1 MATTTIHIPESLLA
15 DIDRV
20 AGASGMSRNRFV
32 MEACREAVN
41 RFEGDWPD
49 GFFRKERS
57 SADQKLLIEA
67 TREMEQDIR
76 SARRNRGVTA
86 L

>member
-1 MATTTIHIPESLLA
+1 MATTTIHIPDSLLA

-32 MEACREAVN
+32 TEACRDAVN
-41 RFEGDWPD
+41 RSGGDWPD
-49 GFFRKERS
+49 GFFRRERS
-57 SADQKLLIEA
+57 PGDRKLLAEA
-67 TREMEQDIR
+67 AREMEREIMA
-76 SARRNRGVTA
+76 ARRNRGVTA